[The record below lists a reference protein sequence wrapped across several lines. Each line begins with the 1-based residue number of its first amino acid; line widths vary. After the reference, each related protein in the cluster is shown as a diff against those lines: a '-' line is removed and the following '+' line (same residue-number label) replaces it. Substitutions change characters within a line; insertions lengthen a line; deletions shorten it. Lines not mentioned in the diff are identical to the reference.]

1 MTARRVHAVLA
12 AGVHNPDLIARWQKD
27 PRFLLGQGIQPE
39 SIDLIA
45 LWKFAGLTVK
55 VRHNGIRRELPITFR
70 FMSLAGLEI
79 EVFAS
84 YATFCS
90 AEGRRYAPT
99 PEERTRDLICFLEQ
113 WLDFAETNHSLLWDL
128 IRHEQALALLAKS
141 IASTTPCVIADRPA
155 HSRRR
160 LSGSSVPLVCGA
172 IILHEMRCDPRAVES
187 MLFQRAPELSHI
199 PVGSHYYC
207 YWRSDR
213 LQAIQILELDEFGYY
228 VLSFVDGVRS
238 TAELSRQLGGTSQPS
253 RGFLRSLSQLAMVG
267 IIDFEPASKPR
278 TT

>member
-27 PRFLLGQGIQPE
+27 PQFLLGQGIQPE

-70 FMSLAGLEI
+70 FMSLSGLEI

-84 YATFCS
+84 YATFC
-90 AEGRRYAPT
+90 AAKGRRYAPS
-99 PEERTRDLICFLEQ
+99 PEERTRDLIAFLEQ

-128 IRHEQALALLAKS
+128 IRHEQALALMTS
-141 IASTTPCVIADRPA
+141 IASTTPFVKAKGPPGSRPKA
-155 HSRRR
+155 
-160 LSGSSVPLVCGA
+160 SGSSVPLVCGE

-187 MLFQRAPELSHI
+187 ILFQRAPELSQI
-199 PVGSHYYC
+199 PLGRHYYC
-207 YWRSDR
+207 YWRSHR
-213 LQAIQILELDEFGYY
+213 LQEVQILELDEFGYY
-228 VLSFVDGVRS
+228 VLSFVDGLRS
-238 TAELSRQLGGTSQPS
+238 TMELSRQLGGSSQPS
-253 RGFLRSLSQLAMVG
+253 PGFLRSLSQLATVG
-267 IIDFEPASKPR
+267 IIDFKPAFESR
-278 TT
+278 AT